1 MSAPVIRFFCLA
13 IAIFSFAIFALTVVF
28 EIYPKGFVFDHSM
41 RFAIAVLLVAAYF
54 IHAFIKAGR
63 KSASSDNRS
72 NASNAR
78 PEPKWYDP
86 GT

>member
-1 MSAPVIRFFCLA
+1 MSAPIIRFFCLA
-13 IAIFSFAIFALTVVF
+13 IVIFSFAIFALTMVF

-54 IHAFIKAGR
+54 LYTFFKTG
-63 KSASSDNRS
+63 KKPASGGKES

-78 PEPKWYDP
+78 HEPPKK
-86 GT
+86 